1 MSNYILLSLCILFL
15 IKTSLRLIKAEILAY
30 WASYLLFLI
39 IPFIPREKARE
50 REKENRKGVGSEGEG
65 RRGEHR
71 HRHHL
76 LYPNQIFFSRF
87 FLSSPYPYWPSHYFT
102 KLSPYVSYL
111 APGRKLSRWKNYLLH
126 FYQPR
131 ESFMFLTWITASCSI
146 CHILDLSHA
155 QCNIYQ
161 WSFKIFY

>member
-15 IKTSLRLIKAEILAY
+15 IKTSLWLIKAEILVY
-30 WASYLLFLI
+30 WASYLLFLV
-39 IPFIPREKARE
+39 IPRIPKEKARE
-50 REKENRKGVGSEGEG
+50 RERKYKGWGVRKKEGGGNRDTGTIS
-65 RRGEHR
+65 
-71 HRHHL
+71 
-76 LYPNQIFFSRF
+76 YIQIKSFFSRF

-126 FYQPR
+126 FYQPC

-155 QCNIYQ
+155 RCNIYQ